1 MVILYAPGIGV
12 KKRSG
17 LVSFAVEGSCRK
29 SCRSTRLTAWVRKHC
44 PPSEIAVRLKNHA
57 QQHDERPSKDIEWW
71 HSAGSPQITG
81 GSKSGMV
88 RRALSWLSCRCEHVL
103 ADRGMHTEISIGD
116 LRDAEVGGQRDDAQ
130 HLVLREIVC
139 LHDESTRLAE
149 GVAQR
154 QIDGG
159 FLVYVRLRVTAQVFE
174 IVRMAE
180 ALYHPAVRGFD
191 EWRVKT
197 A

>member
-1 MVILYAPGIGV
+1 
-12 KKRSG
+12 
-17 LVSFAVEGSCRK
+17 
-29 SCRSTRLTAWVRKHC
+29 
-44 PPSEIAVRLKNHA
+44 
-57 QQHDERPSKDIEWW
+57 
-71 HSAGSPQITG
+71 
-81 GSKSGMV
+81 
-88 RRALSWLSCRCEHVL
+88 
-103 ADRGMHTEISIGD
+103 MHTEISIGD